1 MDLKKNSFSDELLPS
16 VFPFHIVMDDNLR
29 ITGFGKALTKIDIG
43 MQKGTFIQDIFSIE
57 TPKIETCYQT
67 IIDHSG
73 TVFFLKDHTRKLVLK
88 GEMLEVVNNV
98 RNRLIFLCSPVIKKM
113 EEIGDLGIALDD
125 FPKHDSTIDFLI
137 LLQTQS
143 NVLKDLRKM
152 ANTLREEIKV
162 RRTVQEELKDA
173 NDLLEGKVAER
184 TNQLNIT
191 IDKLNDEISARKQ
204 VELQLKAN
212 LDEKEIILKEVHHRI
227 RNNMSMIKGLLKLQ
241 SGAIENNPEAINA
254 LIEAENRVQSML
266 VLYDKLF
273 LSTDYNNVSTKK
285 YFENLIDEI
294 IHNFPNKNII
304 SIISEIEDVM
314 LSAKNIFDL
323 GIIINELI
331 TNTMKYAFVS
341 RESGKIKIS
350 LSTGKE
356 QAILMIQ
363 NDGIPLPE
371 SVSFENPAGG
381 FGFKLVALLVNQL
394 NGNIQIERGEGTKFI
409 IKFNIET

>member
-1 MDLKKNSFSDELLPS
+1 
-16 VFPFHIVMDDNLR
+16 
-29 ITGFGKALTKIDIG
+29 
-43 MQKGTFIQDIFSIE
+43 
-57 TPKIETCYQT
+57 
-67 IIDHSG
+67 
-73 TVFFLKDHTRKLVLK
+73 
-88 GEMLEVVNNV
+88 
-98 RNRLIFLCSPVIKKM
+98 
-113 EEIGDLGIALDD
+113 
-125 FPKHDSTIDFLI
+125 
-137 LLQTQS
+137 
-143 NVLKDLRKM
+143 
-152 ANTLREEIKV
+152 
-162 RRTVQEELKDA
+162 
-173 NDLLEGKVAER
+173 
-184 TNQLNIT
+184 
-191 IDKLNDEISARKQ
+191 
-204 VELQLKAN
+204 
-212 LDEKEIILKEVHHRI
+212 
-227 RNNMSMIKGLLKLQ
+227 
-241 SGAIENNPEAINA
+241 
-254 LIEAENRVQSML
+254 VQSML